1 MWYNYIEVK
10 GMNSNVKLKQV
21 ITNFEHYSRNLLN
34 TTHEQSKSDLYRFKK
49 FIDETEEIFQ
59 IIKPILKKSKIDYTE
74 VFIVSGGPMK
84 YVLPLDED
92 DHIKAIYDYI
102 TMIVDTNFDIF
113 NIAALYPFPEK
124 NADEIIRRFFNE
136 IIFPLINFI
145 SNKLSL
151 MLMELDDIYPSM
163 TLNATNSPVYFHSA
177 GNQYVSYQN
186 NTELSEINALI
197 EKIINIFN
205 TEESCKDPDLID
217 DIQLMKETINCP
229 EPNEHRIKKVIKNI
243 NEGIK
248 NINATTTQAL
258 ILKESIE
265 SLIQL
270 VKNVFGG

>member
-1 MWYNYIEVK
+1 
-10 GMNSNVKLKQV
+10 MNSNVKLKQV

-59 IIKPILKKSKIDYTE
+59 IIKPILENSKIDYTE

-84 YVLPLDED
+84 YVLPLDEN

-102 TMIVDTNFDIF
+102 TMIVDTNFDLF
-113 NIAALYPFPEK
+113 NIAALYPFSER
-124 NADEIIRRFFNE
+124 NVDEIIRRFFNE

-186 NTELSEINALI
+186 NAELSEINDLI
-197 EKIINIFN
+197 EKILNIFN
-205 TEESCKDPDLID
+205 TEESCKNPDLLD
-217 DIQLMKETINCP
+217 DIQLMKETINSP
-229 EPNEHRIKKVIKNI
+229 EPNEHRIKKVLKNI
-243 NEGIK
+243 TEGIK
-248 NINATTTQAL
+248 SITATTAQAL

-270 VKNVFGG
+270 VSSAFGG